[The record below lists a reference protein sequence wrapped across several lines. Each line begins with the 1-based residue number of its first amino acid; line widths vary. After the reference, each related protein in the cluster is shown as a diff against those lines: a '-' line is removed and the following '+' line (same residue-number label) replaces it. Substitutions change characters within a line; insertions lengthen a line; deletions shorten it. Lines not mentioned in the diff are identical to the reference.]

1 MIEFIKHT
9 TKPFTIFGI
18 RGMFDDAEIA
28 LIREKF
34 PVDIKLYAAENNE
47 KYSISEGRPEM
58 YSIIKDEFWKKT
70 FIKFTEKSFI
80 KELLDFLQLDSK
92 SGERIAIASIN
103 PIVNFFNRIHG
114 KLLVD
119 IRFQFSL
126 MPPGAFI
133 VPHTDSPDKFIT
145 LCFYIPDEDQEGNA
159 ELGTNF
165 FKPNS
170 EEAKHLNWS
179 NTHLK
184 LGSAEYESFMN
195 DHSILL
201 RPSYTSKEIVGFIKN
216 ENSWHSVDAVK
227 LPVGESRKSLNINFN
242 YYRGRSKLQV
252 YFRSLLSSF
261 KRYKL

>member
-1 MIEFIKHT
+1 MIEFIKHRI
-9 TKPFTIFGI
+9 KPFTIFGI
-18 RGMFDDAEIA
+18 RGMFDDAEIT

-34 PVDIKLYAAENNE
+34 PVDFKLYATENNE

-58 YSIIKDEFWKKT
+58 YAIKKDEFWRKI
-70 FIKFTEKSFI
+70 FLKFTEKSFL
-80 KELLDFLQLDSK
+80 KELFDFLQLDSK

-103 PIVNFFNRIHG
+103 PLVNIFNRIHG
-114 KLLVD
+114 KLIVD

-145 LCFYIPDEDQEGNA
+145 LCFYIPDLDQEGDA

-170 EEAKHLNWS
+170 EEVKHLNWS
-179 NTHLK
+179 NAHLK
-184 LGSAEYESFMN
+184 LGSAEYESFMSN
-195 DHSILL
+195 HSLLL
-201 RPSYTSKEIVGFIKN
+201 RPSYSSKEIVGFIKN

-227 LPVGESRKSLNINFN
+227 LLVGKSRKSLNVNFN

-252 YFRSLLSSF
+252 YVRSFFSSF
-261 KRYKL
+261 RQYKL